1 MRFVAAILTMIRSAV
16 QAALS
21 VTWQWCAK
29 TGKWV
34 GKATQVA
41 ASLPGLL
48 IGSLFG
54 SAPLPPAPEPSSESA
69 DAVKNAL
76 DTLTERRRKI
86 DMQDQMARRSDPVGE
101 TIHAYAAA
109 SEDER
114 LHMDLD
120 ALPKHVRVWLLTRKE
135 ADLKRLAAA
144 GPVKC
149 GLIAAGKR
157 SGVVGIEPP
166 DSDQPMSPES
176 VVRRLDADELFDR
189 IARAKGVHG
198 RVPMH

>member
-1 MRFVAAILTMIRSAV
+1 MRFVAAILAMIRSAV

-21 VTWQWCAK
+21 VTWHWCAR

-34 GKATQVA
+34 GEATQVA
-41 ASLPGLL
+41 ASLPGSL

-54 SAPLPPAPEPSSESA
+54 SATLPPAPEPSSESV

-76 DTLTERRRKI
+76 DTLAERRRKI

-114 LHMDLD
+114 LGMDLD
-120 ALPKHVRVWLLTRKE
+120 ALPEHVQVWLLTRKE

-149 GLIAAGKR
+149 GLVAAGKR
-157 SGVVGIEPP
+157 SGIVGIEPP
-166 DSDQPMSPES
+166 DPDQPMSPEP
-176 VVRRLDADELFDR
+176 VVRRLDADELFAR

-198 RVPMH
+198 RVPTH